1 MADDQAQMVGSGL
14 PSMEKGDGNIDVHPD
29 PPTEKLDSADK
40 EIAVVPSQ
48 SNGENRRSL
57 GANLSNANLRKLEP
71 VKEKKEPSKR
81 VQEGQRWNNRFSQDP
96 KAHYRKAH
104 VKNVKTDFTAQ
115 EESKDPVAIRK
126 QVEFYFSDS
135 NLLQD
140 QFLFNKINGHENL
153 PIDIDV
159 IHSFKRMRHFQ
170 PRSAVIEALKGSQKL
185 NLVEGEKATIQR
197 KVPLPETVKGKSM
210 IEVMK
215 AAEDEAMKKTVYVKG
230 FGQEKPT
237 TQFDIEAFFAEF
249 GPTSS
254 VRLRRYDNRMF
265 KGSVFVEFDTEE
277 AQKAFL
283 ELDPQPKWKGE
294 DLIIKSKEQHS
305 KEQNEKTKTRR
316 TKSRQNTN
324 HAGNRGP
331 RGRNADDN
339 RDWRKRREE
348 DAKQGFPDHKGG
360 KPGGGRSGHQ
370 KHDNDK
376 ESREA
381 LSKKRTHEDE
391 SSDLA
396 AELESSSKKRI
407 REDNDAEDESLAGA
421 GVKDVPTRDDE
432 KTEKPSKK
440 RARDEDEDEEAV
452 GQAAKKADIKTVE

>member
-1 MADDQAQMVGSGL
+1 MLTFKNS
-14 PSMEKGDGNIDVHPD
+14 
-29 PPTEKLDSADK
+29 
-40 EIAVVPSQ
+40 
-48 SNGENRRSL
+48 
-57 GANLSNANLRKLEP
+57 EP
-71 VKEKKEPSKR
+71 VKENKEPSKR
-81 VQEGQRWNNRFSQDP
+81 VQEGQQWNNRLSQGP
-96 KAHYRKAH
+96 RSRHRKDF

-115 EESKDPVAIRK
+115 QESKDPVAIRK

-140 QFLFNKINGHENL
+140 QFLFNKIKGHENL

-159 IHSFKRMRHFQ
+159 ILSFKRMRHFK
-170 PRSAVIEALKGSQKL
+170 PRSAVVEALKESQKL
-185 NLVEGEKATIQR
+185 NVVDDDTAIQR

-210 IEVMK
+210 IEVKK

-230 FGQEKPT
+230 FGKEKPT

-254 VRLRRYDNRMF
+254 VRLRRTENRLF
-265 KGSVFVEFDTEE
+265 KGSVFVEFDTEG

-305 KEQNEKTKTRR
+305 KEQDDKKSTRR
-316 TKSRQNTN
+316 AKPRQNTN
-324 HAGNRGP
+324 FAGKRGP
-331 RGRNADDN
+331 ERRNADDN

-348 DAKQGFPDHKGG
+348 DAKQGFQDFKGG
-360 KPGGGRSGHQ
+360 KSGGVRSGHQ

-376 ESREA
+376 DTREA
-381 LSKKRTHEDE
+381 PSKKRTREDE
-391 SSDLA
+391 PSNLE
-396 AELESSSKKRI
+396 AELESPSKKRF
-407 REDNDAEDESLAGA
+407 RDDKDAEDEPLAEA
-421 GVKDVPTRDDE
+421 GTKDVSTRE
-432 KTEKPSKK
+432 NENTEKPSKK
-440 RARDEDEDEEAV
+440 RAREEEDEAI